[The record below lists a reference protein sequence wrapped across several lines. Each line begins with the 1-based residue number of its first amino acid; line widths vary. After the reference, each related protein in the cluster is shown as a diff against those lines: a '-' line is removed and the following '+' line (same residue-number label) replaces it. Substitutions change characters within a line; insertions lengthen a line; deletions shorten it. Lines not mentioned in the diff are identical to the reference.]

1 MGDLVTGIAI
11 KPLVFNLS
19 SVGVFATFSIRRGAP
34 VRG

>member
-11 KPLVFNLS
+11 KPLVSNLS
-19 SVGVFATFSIRRGAP
+19 SVGVSAIFLIRWGAP